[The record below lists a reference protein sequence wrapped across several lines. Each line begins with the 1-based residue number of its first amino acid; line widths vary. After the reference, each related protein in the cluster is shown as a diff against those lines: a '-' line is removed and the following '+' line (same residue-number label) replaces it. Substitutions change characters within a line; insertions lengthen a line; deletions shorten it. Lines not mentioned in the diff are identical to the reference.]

1 MNNKSSLKVQKFRLF
16 LEKNKLP
23 AKIIFFLTG
32 IFSTIW
38 FLVRVIPKPSRATYP
53 CMQAT
58 APVMAGFVAYLL
70 SLGTTVFAIKK
81 MRSNF
86 SKSRYAYAFLF
97 LFVAIVAF
105 TTNLVVQKQKA
116 EANINTVDQSHFIAN
131 EPIGVAR
138 GIIPGR
144 VVWAHN
150 ANATN
155 ENLVNQPGDYWYMSN
170 NADQDVID
178 ELLELAIKKV
188 ADKATIS
195 EAWDAIFKHFNNAHD
210 RGDVGYTAGE
220 KIAIK
225 INLTNSCCNMNG
237 TEKTK
242 NKERMDATPQLVLS
256 LLRQLVDVA
265 GVAEDD
271 ITIGDPYR
279 PFRNEYWDLC
289 HTEFPDVHYIDGHG
303 INGRDQTEPST
314 DALVHFAD
322 GEYTSRIPQHYID
335 ATYFINMPCLKSHD
349 AGGITLLAKNHQGSI
364 IEDGDLANKQSAFF
378 MHYSLPGESP
388 GYKKFRHILD
398 CLGHEHIGG
407 KSLISILD
415 AIWAGDNWEG
425 NIFKWQMAP
434 FNNDYPSSV
443 FVSLDQVALESVGYD
458 FLLTEYQNKSGD
470 KKYPYMEG
478 ADDYILQAADPANWP
493 DDITYDPEND
503 GTPLTSLGV
512 HEHWNNETDKQYSR
526 NLGTGNGIELVYVNP
541 TITGVSE
548 KSTDKKANAFTCYPN
563 PFTNK
568 ITFEIPAALD
578 KTTNLIIYN
587 MSGKAIKTIAIDGKS
602 NKVYWTGCDT
612 MGKKVANGTYLYV
625 LHDNNNEKLY
635 TGKITKK

>member
-1 MNNKSSLKVQKFRLF
+1 MNNKLPLKIQKFRTF

-23 AKIIFFLTG
+23 AKIVFFITG
-32 IFSTIW
+32 IFSTLW

-70 SLGTTVFAIKK
+70 SLGTTLFAIKK
-81 MRSNF
+81 MRHHF

-97 LFVAIVAF
+97 LFIAIVAF
-105 TTNLVVQKQKA
+105 TTNLVIQNQKA
-116 EANINTVDQSHFIAN
+116 EASLNTLDESYFVAN

-138 GIIPGR
+138 GIMPGR
-144 VVWAHN
+144 VVWAHD
-150 ANATN
+150 ADATN

-170 NADQDVID
+170 NTDQDVVD
-178 ELLELAIKKV
+178 ELLEMAIKKV
-188 ADKATIS
+188 ADEATAS
-195 EAWDAIFKHFNNAHD
+195 EAWDAIFKHFNNTHD
-210 RGDVGYTAGE
+210 RGDVGYTSGE
-220 KIAIK
+220 KIAVK
-225 INLTNSCCNMNG
+225 INLTNSCCAMNG
-237 TEKTK
+237 TEKTGQ
-242 NKERMDATPQLVLS
+242 KERMDATPQLVLA
-256 LLRQLVDVA
+256 LLRQLINEV
-265 GVAEDD
+265 GVAEAD

-279 PFRNEYWDLC
+279 PFRDEYWDIC
-289 HTEFPDVHYIDGHG
+289 HTEFPDVHYIDGKG
-303 INGRDQTEPST
+303 INGREQTVPST

-322 GEYTSRIPQHYID
+322 GKFTSRIPQHYID
-335 ATYFINMPCLKSHD
+335 ATYFINMACLKSHD

-364 IEDGDLANKQSAFF
+364 IKDGDLASKQSAFF
-378 MHYSLPGESP
+378 MHYSLPGEDA

-415 AIWAGDNWEG
+415 AIWAGDNWQG
-425 NIFKWQMAP
+425 NIFKWQMSP

-458 FLLTEYQNKSGD
+458 FLLAEYKD
-470 KKYPYMEG
+470 KPGTKYPYYEG

-512 HEHWNNETDKQYSR
+512 HEHWNNETDKKYSR
-526 NLGTGNGIELVYVNP
+526 NLGTGDGIELVYVNP
-541 TITGVSE
+541 TITNLPKTVE
-548 KSTDKKANAFTCYPN
+548 KENALNCYPN

-568 ITFEIPAALD
+568 ITFNITAISSDEISD
-578 KTTNLIIYN
+578 LIIYD
-587 MSGKAIKTIAIDGKS
+587 MSGKAIKTIAIDGS
-602 NKVYWTGCDT
+602 RNKIDWNGRNA

-625 LHDNNNEKLY
+625 LRDKNNEKLY